1 MFFRKLYV
9 YEFLAFYDVFECS
22 TKDIVLQDLYINE
35 QMNQKAEAQS

>member
-22 TKDIVLQDLYINE
+22 KDIVLRDLYINE